1 METQYAFI
9 VLADISGY
17 TKFVKMH
24 RFSLIHAEQIISD
37 LLETVVQQSQSPLG
51 NFRRFK

>member
-9 VLADISGY
+9 VLADISGD